1 MNANPFSLAGR
12 VALVTGGGSGL
23 GLAIA
28 RGLAE
33 AGATLALSGRDRA
46 KLAAAAKGLETA
58 GLSAQTFVFDV
69 TDADA
74 AGKSVV
80 DVESALGPIDVL
92 VNAAG
97 MTQRAPI
104 TEFSTTDWNRVIATN
119 LTGPFVVTQAVVRG
133 MIERK
138 RGKIINVLS
147 VNSELGR
154 ANIVPYAASKGGL
167 RMLTRGLAVELARH
181 GIQVNGIAPGYF
193 RTDLTRALV
202 QDPAFTAWVE
212 QRTPAGRWGDPKE
225 LAGAAVF
232 LASAASD
239 FVNGQVLFV
248 DGGLTASV

>member
-33 AGATLALSGRDRA
+33 AGATLAINGRDRA
-46 KLAAAAKGLETA
+46 KLATAAKGLEAA
-58 GLSAQTFVFDV
+58 GFSARTFAFDV

-74 AGKSVV
+74 ARQGVA

-97 MTQRAPI
+97 MTQRTPI
-104 TEFSTTDWNRVIATN
+104 TEFSATDWNRVIATN
-119 LTGPFVVTQAVVRG
+119 LSGPFFVTQAVVRG

-147 VNSELGR
+147 VNAELGR
-154 ANIVPYAASKGGL
+154 ATIVPYAASKGGL
-167 RMLTRGLAVELARH
+167 RMLTRGLAVELGRH

-193 RTDLTRALV
+193 NTDLTRALV
-202 QDPAFTAWVE
+202 QDPAFTAWLG

-232 LASAASD
+232 FASAASD

>member
-1 MNANPFSLAGR
+1 MSANPFSLAGR

-33 AGATLALSGRDRA
+33 AGATLAINGRDRT
-46 KLAAAAKGLETA
+46 KLAAAAKGFEAA
-58 GLSAQTFVFDV
+58 GLSALTFAFDV

-74 AGKSVV
+74 ARQGVAE
-80 DVESALGPIDVL
+80 VESALGSIDVL

-97 MTQRAPI
+97 MTQRTPI
-104 TEFSTTDWNRVIATN
+104 TEFSATDWNRMIATN
-119 LTGPFVVTQAVVRG
+119 LSGPFFVTQAVVRG

-154 ANIVPYAASKGGL
+154 ATIVPYAASKGGL
-167 RMLTRGLAVELARH
+167 RMLTRGLAVELGRH
-181 GIQVNGIAPGYF
+181 GIQVNGLAPGYF
-193 RTDLTRALV
+193 KTDLTRALV
-202 QDPAFTAWVE
+202 QDAAFTAWLE

-232 LASAASD
+232 FASAASD